1 MTSIIDNF
9 LARILEK
16 KQKIDS
22 FRPIR
27 HDIEKEIFDQL
38 RLDWNYHSNH
48 MEGNTLT
55 YWETKM
61 LLLFGITSSGKPFR
75 DSLEMMG
82 HNEALNWVL
91 DIVKESYPLTETF
104 IRELHIK
111 ILKEPYESP
120 AITPE
125 WIKTFRVITPGIY
138 KQMPNHVRTATGEI
152 FRFAEPFETP
162 AMMWDLIEW
171 YRWEKE
177 KWEIHPVIL
186 ATEFHY
192 RFIRIHPF
200 DDGNGRTARILMN
213 FILLSYGYPP
223 AIVKTEEKSE
233 YLYALRQAD
242 IGEMNAFYQYMIEKV
257 EESLDIILSIVSKKS
272 NIQ

>member
-1 MTSIIDNF
+1 MQENPKIHNLLT
-9 LARILEK
+9 RILEK
-16 KQKIDS
+16 KQTLDS
-22 FRPIR
+22 YRPIP
-27 HDIEKEIFDQL
+27 HDIEKEIFDEF
-38 RLDWNYHSNH
+38 RLEWNYHSNH

-55 YWETKM
+55 YAETKM

-104 IRELHIK
+104 IRELHTK

-120 AITPE
+120 AMTPE
-125 WIKTFRVITPGIY
+125 WIKTFRIITPGMY
-138 KQMPNHVRTATGEI
+138 KQMLNHVRTATGEI

-171 YRWEKE
+171 YRGERE
-177 KWEIHPVIL
+177 RPDTNPIIL
-186 ATEFHY
+186 ATDFHY

-223 AIVKTEEKSE
+223 AIIKTEEKWE
-233 YLYALRQAD
+233 YLYALRQGD
-242 IGEMNAFYQYMIEKV
+242 IGEMDAFYDYIAQKV
-257 EESLDIILSIVSKKS
+257 EQSLDTMLTTLQKK
-272 NIQ
+272 